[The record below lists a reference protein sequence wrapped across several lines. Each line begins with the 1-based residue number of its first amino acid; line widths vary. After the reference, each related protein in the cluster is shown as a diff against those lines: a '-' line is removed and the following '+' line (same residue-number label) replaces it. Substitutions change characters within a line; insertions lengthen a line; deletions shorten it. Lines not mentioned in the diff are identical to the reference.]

1 MNRQQFLAELNQYLT
16 FFSPQERA
24 AIISE
29 FTEKLDA
36 VGEEGESALIAE
48 LGTPMKLAIDF
59 KRHKEAG
66 KTVSFSS
73 INIEVKSDGFM
84 EKYSV
89 ETETYESITDPEIIE
104 DVLQYEEIE
113 NNDSTATVS
122 RRKSSPKK
130 SVFAIIGS
138 TILSILI
145 AVVFLSIA
153 AAGVMLLAA
162 MCYLLLTGLQS
173 LIYLNDALLLFGGG
187 LVCGGF
193 GLIILWFGLWTTIS
207 LISKLFRGA
216 KNGGPTVG
224 EKECEA

>member
-29 FTEKLDA
+29 FTDKLDA

-89 ETETYESITDPEIIE
+89 ETETYESITAPESIE

-113 NNDSTATVS
+113 NNDSTAVVS
-122 RRKSSPKK
+122 RRKTQPAKN
-130 SVFAIIGS
+130 VFAIIGA

-145 AVVFLSIA
+145 AIVFLAIA
-153 AAGVMLLAA
+153 SAGVMLLVA
-162 MCYLLLTGLQS
+162 MCYLLLTGLQN
-173 LIYLNDALLLFGGG
+173 LHYLTDALLLFGGG

-207 LISKLFRGA
+207 LISKLFRGT
-216 KNGGPTVG
+216 KSQVPTAG
-224 EKECEA
+224 KKECEA